1 MPQFKW
7 SFDAPTGTFKQH
19 ALSQR
24 IREASIAQTVFVD
37 HTRPVE
43 GFGRGMGES
52 VTITRIANLDQPD
65 NVSLDE
71 SERIPEDEFSI
82 STRDVIV
89 EELGR
94 AVPFT
99 SLAQDLSFFDLEN
112 PIQRKLRDQLSLSL
126 DTKAATA
133 FKDTQIKYAPTG
145 ASSSNITTNGSF
157 GATATANMNFHHVE
171 ELRDY
176 MFDDLHVDPYDEGDY
191 VGIFR
196 TLGLRGIK
204 RDDDFEEWHKYTDPS
219 KKFSSEVGRL
229 EAIRFV
235 ESNNANALG
244 KVGSSSV
251 LGEGV
256 VFGADPVVMAESLSP
271 ELRAAMPDDFGRSQ
285 AVAWYGQ
292 LAFKSVWGDSGNRG
306 EANIIHVGSQ

>member
-71 SERIPEDEFSI
+71 SERIPEDDFSI